1 MKDLFF
7 NSLLIN
13 IIFYETYNELL
24 SDEQKPSEMESNII
38 YKSFS
43 KYKTIEELLYNISL
57 WTAEYAFINIE
68 LAFIKRLIK
77 AYPFSA
83 TIPNLYERLQLFILE
98 LDNFEQAK
106 NNILV
111 KINDYNTELIEHKD
125 SKSLDASHLHI
136 SEYEKME
143 EEIFMYL
150 QHYKN
155 LKIRIFEYINGLI
168 N

>member
-1 MKDLFF
+1 
-7 NSLLIN
+7 
-13 IIFYETYNELL
+13 
-24 SDEQKPSEMESNII
+24 MESNIV

-43 KYKTIEELLYNISL
+43 KDKTIEELLYDISL
-57 WTAEYAFINIE
+57 WASEYAFINIE

-111 KINDYNTELIEHKD
+111 KINGYGKKLMKHGETKALNPDHLY
-125 SKSLDASHLHI
+125 LD
-136 SEYEKME
+136 EYEKLA
-143 EEIFMYL
+143 EEIFRYMV
-150 QHYKN
+150 HYKN

>member
-1 MKDLFF
+1 
-7 NSLLIN
+7 
-13 IIFYETYNELL
+13 
-24 SDEQKPSEMESNII
+24 MESYII

-43 KYKTIEELLYNISL
+43 KDKTIEELLYNIFL
-57 WTAEYAFINIE
+57 WTSEYAFINIE

-111 KINDYNTELIEHKD
+111 EINNYDKKLLESEETKA
-125 SKSLDASHLHI
+125 LDPDHLYLV
-136 SEYEKME
+136 EYEKLAE
-143 EEIFMYL
+143 EVFMYMK
-150 QHYKN
+150 HYKN

>member
-1 MKDLFF
+1 
-7 NSLLIN
+7 
-13 IIFYETYNELL
+13 
-24 SDEQKPSEMESNII
+24 MESNII

-43 KYKTIEELLYNISL
+43 KDKTIEELLYNISL
-57 WTAEYAFINIE
+57 WTSEYAFINIE

-111 KINDYNTELIEHKD
+111 EINNYDKKLLESEETNA
-125 SKSLDASHLHI
+125 LDPDHLYLV
-136 SEYEKME
+136 EYEKLAE
-143 EEIFMYL
+143 EVFMYMK
-150 QHYKN
+150 HYKN

>member
-1 MKDLFF
+1 
-7 NSLLIN
+7 
-13 IIFYETYNELL
+13 
-24 SDEQKPSEMESNII
+24 MESYII

-43 KYKTIEELLYNISL
+43 MDKTIEELLYNISL
-57 WTAEYAFINIE
+57 WTSEYAFINIE

-111 KINDYNTELIEHKD
+111 EINNYDKKLLESEETKA
-125 SKSLDASHLHI
+125 LDPDHLYLV
-136 SEYEKME
+136 EYEKLAE
-143 EEIFMYL
+143 EVFMYMK
-150 QHYKN
+150 HYKN

>member
-1 MKDLFF
+1 
-7 NSLLIN
+7 
-13 IIFYETYNELL
+13 
-24 SDEQKPSEMESNII
+24 MESNII

-43 KYKTIEELLYNISL
+43 KDKTIEELLYNISL
-57 WTAEYAFINIE
+57 WTSEYAFINIE

-111 KINDYNTELIEHKD
+111 EINNYDKKLLE
-125 SKSLDASHLHI
+125 SKETKALDPDHLYLV
-136 SEYEKME
+136 EYEKLAE
-143 EEIFMYL
+143 EVFMYMK
-150 QHYKN
+150 HYKN

>member
-1 MKDLFF
+1 
-7 NSLLIN
+7 
-13 IIFYETYNELL
+13 
-24 SDEQKPSEMESNII
+24 MESNII

-43 KYKTIEELLYNISL
+43 KDKTIEELLYNISL
-57 WTAEYAFINIE
+57 WTSEYAFINIE

-111 KINDYNTELIEHKD
+111 EINNYDKKLLESEETKT
-125 SKSLDASHLHI
+125 LDPDHLYI
-136 SEYEKME
+136 VEYEKLA
-143 EEIFMYL
+143 EEIFMYMK
-150 QHYKN
+150 QYKN

>member
-1 MKDLFF
+1 
-7 NSLLIN
+7 
-13 IIFYETYNELL
+13 
-24 SDEQKPSEMESNII
+24 MESNIV

-43 KYKTIEELLYNISL
+43 KDKTIEELLYNISL
-57 WTAEYAFINIE
+57 WTSEYAFVNLE
-68 LAFIKRLIK
+68 LDFIKRLIK
-77 AYPFSA
+77 AYPFSS

-111 KINDYNTELIEHKD
+111 EINNYDKKLLESEETKA
-125 SKSLDASHLHI
+125 LDVGHLYI
-136 SEYEKME
+136 LEYEKLAE
-143 EEIFMYL
+143 EVFMYMK
-150 QHYKN
+150 HYKD

>member
-1 MKDLFF
+1 M
-7 NSLLIN
+7 
-13 IIFYETYNELL
+13 EL
-24 SDEQKPSEMESNII
+24 NII

-43 KYKTIEELLYNISL
+43 KDKTIEELLYNISL
-57 WTAEYAFINIE
+57 WSSEYAFINIE

-111 KINDYNTELIEHKD
+111 EINNYDKKLLESEEIKA
-125 SKSLDASHLHI
+125 LDHDHLYLV
-136 SEYEKME
+136 EYERLAE
-143 EEIFMYL
+143 EVFMYMK
-150 QHYKN
+150 HYKN

>member
-1 MKDLFF
+1 
-7 NSLLIN
+7 
-13 IIFYETYNELL
+13 
-24 SDEQKPSEMESNII
+24 MESNIV

-43 KYKTIEELLYNISL
+43 KDKTIEELLYNISL
-57 WTAEYAFINIE
+57 WTSEYAFINIE

-77 AYPFSA
+77 AYPYSA

-111 KINDYNTELIEHKD
+111 KINDYEKKLIESDETKA
-125 SKSLDASHLHI
+125 LDPDHLYLAA
-136 SEYEKME
+136 YEKLAE
-143 EEIFMYL
+143 EVFMYL
-150 QHYKN
+150 KHYKN

>member
-1 MKDLFF
+1 
-7 NSLLIN
+7 
-13 IIFYETYNELL
+13 
-24 SDEQKPSEMESNII
+24 MESNLI

-43 KYKTIEELLYNISL
+43 KDKTIEELLYNISL
-57 WTAEYAFINIE
+57 WTSEYAFINIE

-77 AYPFSA
+77 AYPFSE

-111 KINDYNTELIEHKD
+111 EINNYDKKLMESEETKT
-125 SKSLDASHLHI
+125 LDPGHLYLV
-136 SEYEKME
+136 EYEKLAE
-143 EEIFMYL
+143 EVFMYL
-150 QHYKN
+150 KHYKN